1 MCTGTCSVTSMR
13 GTGRKLMRARMVKL
27 LPKVVKVNLKMQVCC
42 FAVVNA
48 LTSSARVTEGVPINN
63 TL

>member
-1 MCTGTCSVTSMR
+1 
-13 GTGRKLMRARMVKL
+13 MVKL

-48 LTSSARVTEGVPINN
+48 LPSFLVVRGLLKEYQ
-63 TL
+63 